1 MNDYKKTQKELT
13 ELNHDGNEDRDEHG
27 NDTSE
32 QSKLTEK
39 EKQNAL
45 NEVRILASVKSSFV
59 VCYKEAFYD
68 ETEQC
73 LGIVMEFADKGDLYQ
88 KISEF
93 KRAGV
98 SSKTI

>member
-39 EKQNAL
+39 EKTYTK
-45 NEVRILASVKSSFV
+45 EVRRIEKKRPFYLQIIKCVFSV
-59 VCYKEAFYD
+59 
-68 ETEQC
+68 
-73 LGIVMEFADKGDLYQ
+73 
-88 KISEF
+88 
-93 KRAGV
+93 
-98 SSKTI
+98 

>member
-39 EKQNAL
+39 EKL
-45 NEVRILASVKSSFV
+45 I
-59 VCYKEAFYD
+59 
-68 ETEQC
+68 
-73 LGIVMEFADKGDLYQ
+73 Q
-88 KISEF
+88 KKLEELR
-93 KRAGV
+93 KRDPF
-98 SSKTI
+98 IYR